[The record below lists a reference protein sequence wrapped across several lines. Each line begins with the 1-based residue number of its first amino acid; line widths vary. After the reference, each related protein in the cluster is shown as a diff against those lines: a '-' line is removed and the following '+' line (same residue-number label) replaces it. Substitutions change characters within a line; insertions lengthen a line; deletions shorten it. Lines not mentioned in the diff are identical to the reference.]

1 MTRFEIGKTYQGR
14 YIGDHE
20 LKEFYTIIK
29 RTEKTVTIQGENLK
43 TPVTRKITIWNDCET
58 FHPEGKN
65 SPLIK
70 AENELKEETTMKKQH
85 TIINASDIHAALNGQ
100 EVQPLKKNK
109 KQAPEGISL
118 YDLANEIKN
127 EEKAPAKKTRK
138 PSTKRTASKA
148 AHKRAAEICK
158 QLCFCFEVK
167 PESHYFKDVKNLKEL
182 KAAHLE
188 LAKIHHPDN
197 GGDAATMAAI
207 NAEYDAKVKELAG
220 KEKPAKH
227 TTDAADG
234 MTDEEIAAAIAEE
247 FKATLEKLMA
257 LNLDGVKVELIGS
270 WLWVSGNTKPIKD
283 ELKALKF
290 RWCPKKDGQPWTWH
304 DSYTYYP
311 SSKGRST
318 KEDIE
323 NKYGVE
329 ELKSA

>member
-1 MTRFEIGKTYQGR
+1 
-14 YIGDHE
+14 
-20 LKEFYTIIK
+20 
-29 RTEKTVTIQGENLK
+29 
-43 TPVTRKITIWNDCET
+43 
-58 FHPEGKN
+58 
-65 SPLIK
+65 
-70 AENELKEETTMKKQH
+70 MKKQH
-85 TIINASDIHAALNGQ
+85 TIINANDIHAALAGEHVEPFNAKQ
-100 EVQPLKKNK
+100 EAANLWKKFDEQKEEK
-109 KQAPEGISL
+109 KMEAKKTTRKTS
-118 YDLANEIKN
+118 AKKTATTK
-127 EEKAPAKKTRK
+127 KAPAKNTTRK
-138 PSTKRTASKA
+138 TTKKNIAR
-148 AHKRAAEICK
+148 EVCQ
-158 QLCFCFEVK
+158 QLCFCFEIK
-167 PESHYFKDVKNLKEL
+167 PEVIYFKGIDNMADLKKKYKEL
-182 KAAHLE
+182 AAE
-188 LAKIHHPDN
+188 HHPDR
-197 GGDAATMAAI
+197 GGLVAVMARI

-290 RWCPKKDGQPWTWH
+290 RWCPKKDGQPWAWH